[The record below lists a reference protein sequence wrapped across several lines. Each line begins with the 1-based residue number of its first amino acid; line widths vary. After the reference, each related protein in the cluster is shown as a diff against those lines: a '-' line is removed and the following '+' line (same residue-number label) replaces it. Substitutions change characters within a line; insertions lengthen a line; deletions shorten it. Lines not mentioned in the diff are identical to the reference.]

1 MMVLHLMLGP
11 RVWIESK
18 KNKQFIIYS
27 GLLAHDGAPFDART
41 QGLDRKQKE

>member
-1 MMVLHLMLGP
+1 MLGP

-27 GLLAHDGAPFDART
+27 GLLAHDGAPFDALRVLSRGHI
-41 QGLDRKQKE
+41 QNEE